1 MKRLEPADPRR
12 IGGYRVLRVLGA
24 GGMGRVYL
32 GRNPG
37 GRVVAIKVVRSE
49 WADDPGFRERFRRE
63 VDAARRVGG
72 AWTAPVLDADTE
84 ADTPWVV
91 TGYVAGP
98 SVYEAVS
105 GRGPLP
111 EETLRTLGAGL
122 AEALT
127 AIHAAGLVH
136 RDIKPSNVLLSLDGP
151 RVIDFGISRAMDASV
166 LTRTG
171 HTVGSPGFMSPEQ
184 VDGRDIGP
192 ASDVFSLGSV
202 LVFAATGA
210 GPFGEGSGQALM
222 YRIVAQ
228 EPRLDDLPGWLREVV
243 AACLTKHAGSRPAP
257 AEVLA
262 ALAPAGTGELV
273 AGNWLPADLTTALS
287 RRAVELLE
295 LDEDGPQDAG
305 GFVATGS
312 GSPTWDDRPAGAPAE
327 PTEGTDGPAE
337 PTGAAYPPPGLPPP
351 SPSPVPA
358 APAAQ
363 PAIPRSPNASALP
376 GAPETYVPDR
386 TPSPKHSRRSAPW
399 VYALVVVLLL
409 AGGTTAALLWHGGG
423 DKDTP
428 AAARES
434 GSGPSSASESSPSP
448 SSSGQA
454 SPNPSSPGRVSPGST
469 TDTVPVSYYGTWT
482 GSTTSDYGSVTQI
495 VVTLTGGKVGDRK
508 VGVTKLTGTPV
519 GGPPA
524 DCDADLELLSVSA
537 DKGVELTSHL
547 TRNQGCVDGRVFV
560 KQLTPTTLSYESP
573 GDSPWTSSSK
583 GQLTKKG

>member
-1 MKRLEPADPRR
+1 MKPLEPADPRR

-111 EETLRTLGAGL
+111 EETVRTLGAGL

-202 LVFAATGA
+202 LVFAATGT

-228 EPRLDDLPGWLREVV
+228 EPRLDGLPEWLREVV
-243 AACLTKHAGSRPAP
+243 VACLTKHAGSRPSP

-262 ALAPAGTGELV
+262 ALAPQGTGDLV

-287 RRAVELLE
+287 RRAVELLD
-295 LDEDGPQDAG
+295 LDEDGPQDAR

-312 GSPTWDDRPAGAPAE
+312 GSSTWDDRPAGAPAE
-327 PTEGTDGPAE
+327 PTGPTPGSAE
-337 PTGAAYPPPGLPPP
+337 SVGAAYALPGPPPQ
-351 SPSPVPA
+351 SA
-358 APAAQ
+358 APQ
-363 PAIPRSPNASALP
+363 SAIPQAPGAPAFP
-376 GAPETYVPDR
+376 GAPETYGADR
-386 TPSPKHSRRSAPW
+386 TPPPHSRRIAPW
-399 VYALVVVLLL
+399 VYALVAVLLV
-409 AGGTTAALLWHGGG
+409 AGGITAALLWREGG
-423 DKDTP
+423 DKDKPTAAGHQDTP
-428 AAARES
+428 
-434 GSGPSSASESSPSP
+434 GPSSSAESSPNP
-448 SSSGQA
+448 SSSGQT
-454 SPNPSSPGRVSPGST
+454 SPDPTSPGKVSPGSAT
-469 TDTVPVSYYGTWT
+469 GALPQSYQGTWT
-482 GSTTSDYGSVTQI
+482 GSTTSEYGSVTQ
-495 VVTLTGGKVGDRK
+495 VTVRLTGGRVGDKK
-508 VGVTKLTGTPV
+508 VGVTTLIGTPV
-519 GGPPA
+519 GSPPTY
-524 DCDADLELLSVSA
+524 CDADLELLSVSA

-560 KQLTPTTLSYESP
+560 KQLTPTTMSYESP
-573 GDSPWTSSSK
+573 GDSPWTSTSR

>member
-1 MKRLEPADPRR
+1 MKPLEPADPRR

-111 EETLRTLGAGL
+111 EETVRTLGAGL

-202 LVFAATGA
+202 LVFAATGT
-210 GPFGEGSGQALM
+210 GPFGEGGGQALM

-228 EPRLDDLPGWLREVV
+228 EPRLDGLPAWLREVV
-243 AACLTKHAGSRPAP
+243 VACLTKHAGSRPSP

-262 ALAPAGTGELV
+262 ALAPEGTGELV

-287 RRAVELLE
+287 RRAVELLD
-295 LDEDGPQDAG
+295 LDEDGPHDARE
-305 GFVATGS
+305 FVATGS
-312 GSPTWDDRPAGAPAE
+312 GSPTWDDRPAGAP
-327 PTEGTDGPAE
+327 TE
-337 PTGAAYPPPGLPPP
+337 PTGPTRGAAESVGAAYAPPGPPPP
-351 SPSPVPA
+351 SA
-358 APAAQ
+358 APRSVLPQTSGA
-363 PAIPRSPNASALP
+363 PAFP
-376 GAPETYVPDR
+376 GAPETYVADR
-386 TPSPKHSRRSAPW
+386 TPPPKHGRRIAPW
-399 VYALVVVLLL
+399 VYALVAVLLV
-409 AGGTTAALLWHGGG
+409 AGGTTAALMWQGG
-423 DKDTP
+423 DDKDKPT
-428 AAARES
+428 AVHGSTS
-434 GSGPSSASESSPSP
+434 GP

-454 SPNPSSPGRVSPGST
+454 SPDPTSPDKVSPGSA
-469 TDTVPVSYYGTWT
+469 TDTLPQSYRGTWA
-482 GSTTSDYGSVTQI
+482 GSTTSEHGSVTQ
-495 VVTLTGGKVGDRK
+495 VTVTLTGGKVGDTK
-508 VGVTKLTGTPV
+508 VGVTKLTAAS
-519 GGPPA
+519 A

-547 TRNQGCVDGRVFV
+547 THNQGCVDGRVFV
-560 KQLTPTTLSYESP
+560 KQLTPTTMSYESP
-573 GDSPWTSSSK
+573 GESLLTSTSR

>member
-1 MKRLEPADPRR
+1 MKPLEAADPRR

-111 EETLRTLGAGL
+111 EETVRTLGAGL

-202 LVFAATGA
+202 LVFAATGT

-228 EPRLDDLPGWLREVV
+228 EPRLDDLPGRLREVV
-243 AACLTKHAGSRPAP
+243 AACLAKHAGSRPSP
-257 AEVLA
+257 AELLA
-262 ALAPAGTGELV
+262 ALAPAGTGDLV
-273 AGNWLPADLTTALS
+273 AGNWLPTDLTTALS
-287 RRAVELLE
+287 RRAIELLE
-295 LDEDGPQDAG
+295 LDEDGAPDAG

-312 GSPTWDDRPAGAPAE
+312 GAPTWDDRPAGAPA
-327 PTEGTDGPAE
+327 AE
-337 PTGAAYPPPGLPPP
+337 PTGVTHVPAEPVGAAYLPPESPP
-351 SPSPVPA
+351 SMASAPQSP
-358 APAAQ
+358 
-363 PAIPRSPNASALP
+363 IPRSPGASAFP
-376 GAPETYVPDR
+376 GAPETYVGDR
-386 TPSPKHSRRSAPW
+386 TPPPKHSRRIAPW
-399 VYALVVVLLL
+399 VYALVVVLLV
-409 AGGTTAALLWHGGG
+409 AGGTTAALLWQRGG
-423 DKDTP
+423 DKDEPT
-428 AAARES
+428 AA
-434 GSGPSSASESSPSP
+434 GHQGTPSP

-454 SPNPSSPGRVSPGST
+454 SPDPASPGKVSPGSA
-469 TDTVPVSYYGTWT
+469 TDTLPQSYHGVWT
-482 GSTTSDYGSVTQI
+482 GEATSDLGSVTQI
-495 VVTLTGGKVGDRK
+495 TVTLTGGKVGDGK

-547 TRNQGCVDGRVFV
+547 THNRNCVDGRVLV
-560 KQLTPTTLSYESP
+560 KLLTQTTMSYESP
-573 GDSPWTSSSK
+573 GESPLTSTSR
-583 GQLTKKG
+583 GRLTKKG

>member
-1 MKRLEPADPRR
+1 MKPLEPADPRR

-111 EETLRTLGAGL
+111 EETVRTLGAGL

-228 EPRLDDLPGWLREVV
+228 EPRLDGLPAWLREVV
-243 AACLTKHAGSRPAP
+243 VACLTKHAGSRPSP

-262 ALAPAGTGELV
+262 ALAPEGTGDLV
-273 AGNWLPADLTTALS
+273 AGNWLPADLTAALS
-287 RRAVELLE
+287 RRAVELLD
-295 LDEDGPQDAG
+295 LDEDGPQDAR

-312 GSPTWDDRPAGAPAE
+312 GSPTWDDRPA
-327 PTEGTDGPAE
+327 E
-337 PTGAAYPPPGLPPP
+337 PTGPTHGPTESVGAAYAPPGSPPP
-351 SPSPVPA
+351 S
-358 APAAQ
+358 
-363 PAIPRSPNASALP
+363 AIPRSPGASAFP
-376 GAPETYVPDR
+376 GAPETYVTDR
-386 TPSPKHSRRSAPW
+386 TPPPKHARRIAPW
-399 VYALVVVLLL
+399 VYALAAVLLV
-409 AGGTTAALLWHGGG
+409 AGGITAALMWQGGDDKDKPTAAHGG
-423 DKDTP
+423 T
-428 AAARES
+428 
-434 GSGPSSASESSPSP
+434 SGPSSPTDSSPDP
-448 SSSGQA
+448 T
-454 SPNPSSPGRVSPGST
+454 SPGNVSPGSA
-469 TDTVPVSYYGTWT
+469 TDTLPQSYRGTWT
-482 GSTTSDYGSVTQI
+482 GSTTSDYGTVTQ
-495 VVTLTGGKVGDRK
+495 VTVTLTGGKVRDKK
-508 VGVTKLTGTPV
+508 VGVTKLTGTS
-519 GGPPA
+519 A
-524 DCDADLELLSVSA
+524 ECDADLELLSVSA

-547 TRNQGCVDGRVFV
+547 THNRGCVDGRVFV
-560 KQLTPTTLSYESP
+560 KQLTPTTMSYESP
-573 GDSPWTSSSK
+573 GESLLTSTSRGELK
-583 GQLTKKG
+583 KKG